1 MNKLTTL
8 LITSLA
14 GALTLTGVACS
25 SSSNN
30 NPTGTGNG
38 GTSGG
43 SNTIPLP
50 STSTG
55 FVDDITTGVIGAWF
69 AYGDGV
75 GSNAGVGDAGTDNG
89 DSDCVK
95 MGGFPASACS
105 QISTPTPGAPFAPTD
120 PATSSQCTS
129 GTAAVVMNKAG
140 SPDYSDLWGAGIGL
154 DFNNPGGDAGP
165 AGYADLSAYAGI
177 EFDFAADVLPAN
189 AMRVNFPFKTM
200 HATDSPFWMGATAS
214 SSPLTGTTAAPQHVK
229 IAWGDVGGPFYLTQ
243 QTPPVDVTQYPF
255 DPKNVQAIQFQV
267 FTNTKTTTP
276 YSFCVSNLALTKK

>member
-1 MNKLTTL
+1 MNKLTSL

-14 GALTLTGVACS
+14 GALTLAGTACS

-38 GTSGG
+38 GSSGG

-55 FVDDITTGVIGAWF
+55 FVDDVTTGVIGAWF

-75 GSNAGVGDAGTDNG
+75 GSNAGVGDAGTDNSN
-89 DSDCVK
+89 SDCVLK
-95 MGGFPASACS
+95 GGFPPSACS
-105 QISTPTPGAPFAPTD
+105 QITTPIPGMPFAPTD

-129 GTAAVVMNKAG
+129 GTAAVVMNKSG
-140 SPDYSDLWGAGIGL
+140 NPDYTDLWGAGIGL

-165 AGYADLSAYAGI
+165 AGSMDLSG
-177 EFDFAADVLPAN
+177 DVLPTN
-189 AMRVNFPFKTM
+189 AMRVNFPFKSM
-200 HATDSPFWMGATAS
+200 HGTDSPYWQGATMM

-243 QTPPVDVTQYPF
+243 QTPAVTPPAF
-255 DPKNVQAIQFQV
+255 DATAVQAIQFQV

-276 YSFCVSNLALTKK
+276 YSFCVANLALTKK